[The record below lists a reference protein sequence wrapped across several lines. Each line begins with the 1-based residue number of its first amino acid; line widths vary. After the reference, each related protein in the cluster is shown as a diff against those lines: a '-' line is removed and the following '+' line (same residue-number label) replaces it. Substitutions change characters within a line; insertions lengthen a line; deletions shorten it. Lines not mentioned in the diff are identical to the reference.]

1 MPKIPTFTST
11 AQLTSQSPEIKTQ
24 FQIPLTGGAAGTIA
38 TGLEK
43 INEFYV
49 AKQNLQDTVEAKKKF
64 YEIKGT
70 TDTFFERQKNN
81 YNEEDAIQNYTKD
94 FNEHTKLELTKVTN
108 GDVRQKLKQELDL
121 EFGQGVLKIKK
132 NSFDALTKED
142 TSLYNTGQTT
152 DVALYEQNAGNP
164 LEQYKFKDQVLR
176 RADQRAEQWKLSDI
190 DKQLLVNGA
199 KATLFLSD
207 VKSQVMNSENPT
219 DAFKQL
225 YENNNAQTFI
235 KDSDLTKLLIETY
248 KNKISN
254 IAVKGDINSDY
265 EKATDLINQVE
276 KLTKPDGTK
285 IITDKNLL
293 EWNTFKEKVGSERYT
308 HEDMKLKANNDA
320 IVVDFVNNEKERI
333 TTKFYNKFSTSTD
346 LTTDEAKR
354 KANFATDEF
363 DQKRNIY
370 LSANPKATNSEK
382 KTYIKDIA
390 NSVIDKYNTLDI
402 DKFKVYDDKQGK
414 VNYHYQYDEIMA
426 MVDSHNNKENK
437 SINSKLSKE
446 VKKFGYV
453 DKNGNADIN
462 SFLTEYL
469 PILKRRIDK
478 Q

>member
-11 AQLTSQSPEIKTQ
+11 AQLTAQSPEIKTQ
-24 FQIPLTGGAAGTIA
+24 FQVPLTGGAAGA
-38 TGLEK
+38 VVTGLEK
-43 INEFYV
+43 VNEFYV
-49 AKQNLQDTVEAKKKF
+49 AKQNLQDTVEAKIKY

-70 TDTFFERQKNN
+70 TDTFFQRQKNN

-94 FNEHTKLELTKVTN
+94 FNEYTKLELTKVAN
-108 GDVRQKLKQELDL
+108 GNVKQKLKQELDL

-132 NSFDALTKED
+132 NSFDALEKEAV
-142 TSLYNTGQTT
+142 SIYNTGQTT
-152 DVALYEQNAGNP
+152 DVAAYEQNAGNSQ
-164 LEQYKFKDQVLR
+164 EQYKFKDQVVR
-176 RADQRAEQWKLSDI
+176 RAEEFGIQFKLSDI
-190 DKQLLVNGA
+190 DKQLKIDSA

-207 VKSQVMNSENPT
+207 VKTQVMNSDNPV

-235 KDSDLTKLLIETY
+235 KDSDLTKLLVETY

-265 EKATDLINQVE
+265 GKATDLINQVE

-293 EWNTFKEKVGSERYT
+293 EWNAFKEKVGSERYT

-320 IVVDFVNNEKERI
+320 IVVDFANNEKERI
-333 TTKFYNKFSTSTD
+333 TVNFYNKFTTATD
-346 LTTDEAKR
+346 LEGDKAKK
-354 KANFATDEF
+354 KADLATDEF

-370 LSANPKATNSEK
+370 LSANPKATNAEK

-390 NSVIDKYNTLDI
+390 NNVIDKYRTLDI

-414 VNYHYQYDEIMA
+414 VNYHYQYDEIMT
-426 MVDSHNNKENK
+426 MIESHNNKENK

-469 PILKRRIDK
+469 PVLKKRIDK

>member
-1 MPKIPTFTST
+1 MPKIPTYTST
-11 AQLTSQSPEIKTQ
+11 SQFTAQSPEIKTQ
-24 FQIPLTGGAAGTIA
+24 FQVPLTGGAAGAVA
-38 TGLEK
+38 TGIEK

-49 AKQNLQDTVEAKKKF
+49 AKQNLQNTVESKIKY

-81 YNEEDAIQNYTKD
+81 YNEDDAIQNYTKD
-94 FNEHTKLELTKVTN
+94 FNEYTKLELTKVTN

-207 VKSQVMNSENPT
+207 VKSQVMNSEDPT
-219 DAFKQL
+219 NSFKQL

-235 KDSDLTKLLIETY
+235 KDTDLTKLLVETY

-254 IAVKGDINSDY
+254 MAVKGDPNSDY
-265 EKATDLINQVE
+265 TAAVNLADQVE

-293 EWNTFKEKVGSERYT
+293 EWNKFKENIYSEKVN
-308 HEDMKLKANNDA
+308 HDDLKDKAMQSADVNTYVQGQKDRVEGAFVNKFTSSTDIESVAGRQKAIDANNEYTQVLQDW
-320 IVVDFVNNEKERI
+320 
-333 TTKFYNKFSTSTD
+333 
-346 LTTDEAKR
+346 
-354 KANFATDEF
+354 
-363 DQKRNIY
+363 
-370 LSANPKATNSEK
+370 LSANKNKSAVEK
-382 KTYIKDIA
+382 KNYSTELA
-390 NSVIDKYNTLDI
+390 NRIIDKYNDLDI
-402 DKFKVYDDKQGK
+402 KKVNAYDSKNNK
-414 VNYHYQYDEIMA
+414 INYHYLFDELQTL
-426 MVDSHNNKENK
+426 KENYK
-437 SINSKLSKE
+437 TDPAAEKGLASQAKL
-446 VKKFGYV
+446 FGYV
-453 DKNGNADIN
+453 DKKGNADVN
-462 SFLTEYL
+462 SFLRDYI
-469 PILKRRIDK
+469 PILQQRL
-478 Q
+478 QNQ